1 MDDGGDLRLSEILA
15 ALSYALDITD
25 GQPAGHAVRT
35 CLIGMRLAG
44 EVGLE
49 IEDRAALFYA
59 LLLKDAGCSSNAA
72 KMSALY
78 GADDFTAKRNVK
90 TVNHSYL
97 PEALGYV
104 LRNVGSKRDLV
115 RVLRAGAKTARQMTE
130 IRCERGA
137 EIALMLDLPQ
147 ETADAIRTLDEHW
160 DGKGH
165 PAGLA
170 GEGIPL
176 LGRIVCLAQTTEVF
190 FTSFGPDIAV
200 DMALERTGRWFDPAL
215 VRVLASLR
223 EDGRFWGSLGTG
235 ARSSVAALEPAER
248 LVLADEARLD
258 RVAEAFAN
266 VIDAK
271 SPYTYRHSERVA
283 EIAVSTG
290 TALGFSTA
298 ALRDLRRA
306 ALLHDIGKLG
316 VSNLVLDK
324 PGKLTDEEFA
334 TIRRHPEWT
343 EQILRRVSRFDELAS
358 VAAAHHEK
366 LDGTGYHRGLRGDV
380 LGAERPDPRGRGH
393 LRGDDRRT
401 ALSHGDAGRAG
412 SGPDARGGRQQAL
425 PRGVRRAHERPRCF
439 ARAPRRVAPNLSA

>member
-1 MDDGGDLRLSEILA
+1 MDEGGDLRLSDILA
-15 ALSYALDITD
+15 ALSYALDISD
-25 GQPAGHAVRT
+25 GQPAGHAVRS
-35 CLIGMRLAG
+35 CLIGMRLAD

-49 IEDRAALFYA
+49 ADDRAALFYA

-72 KMSALY
+72 KVSALY

-97 PEALGYV
+97 PEALGYI

-115 RVLRAGAKTARQMTE
+115 RVLRAGSKTARQLTE

-137 EIALMLDLPQ
+137 EIARMLEMP
-147 ETADAIRTLDEHW
+147 EATAAAVLALDEHW

-165 PAGLA
+165 PDGLA
-170 GEGIPL
+170 GEEIPL

-190 FTSFGPDIAV
+190 FTSFGPDAAV
-200 DMALERTGRWFDPAL
+200 DMAFERTGTWFDPEL

-223 EDGRFWGSLGTG
+223 EDARFWASLGAD
-235 ARSSVAALEPAER
+235 ARAHVAALEPAER

-258 RVAEAFAN
+258 GVAAAFAS

-271 SPYTYRHSERVA
+271 SPYTFRHSERVA

-290 TALGFSTA
+290 AALGLGPA

-316 VSNLVLDK
+316 VSNLILDK
-324 PGKLTDEEFA
+324 PGKLSEPEWA
-334 TIRRHPEWT
+334 VMRRHPEWT
-343 EQILRRVSRFDELAS
+343 ERILRRVSRFDELAS
-358 VAAAHHEK
+358 VTAAHHEK
-366 LDGTGYHRGLRGDV
+366 LDGSGYHRGLRGEV
-380 LGAERPDPRGRGH
+380 LGRSARVLAVADIFEALTAERPYRAALPAERALALMR
-393 LRGDDRRT
+393 DDVGT
-401 ALSHGDAGRAG
+401 KLCPHAFAALSG
-412 SGPDARGGRQQAL
+412 AL
-425 PRGVRRAHERPRCF
+425 SERL
-439 ARAPRRVAPNLSA
+439 AA